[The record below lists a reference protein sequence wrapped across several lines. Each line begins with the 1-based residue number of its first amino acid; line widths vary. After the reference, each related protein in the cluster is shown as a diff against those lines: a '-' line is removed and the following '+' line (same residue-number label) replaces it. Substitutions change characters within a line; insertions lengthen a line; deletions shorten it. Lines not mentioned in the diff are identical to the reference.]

1 MATQEE
7 LLQALINS
15 NKYAD
20 GNIMPTP
27 NPDRISIADY
37 LQEDASGMADAV
49 TQAGSQYF
57 ASKPYFT
64 QYNEPNINNNAFA
77 DGNYIPTGGD
87 QPSIQKDIGNMLY
100 QGFKDPIVKTYEGIE
115 TAIPEYYKGNINEGN
130 RGIANSVWGGLET
143 TANLADMIP
152 FIPPVFGATK
162 KIVGK
167 ASSELVDAVGNTP
180 NIIKTDVFDD
190 IVN

>member
-57 ASKPYFT
+57 ASK
-64 QYNEPNINNNAFA
+64 Q
-77 DGNYIPTGGD
+77 
-87 QPSIQKDIGNMLY
+87 
-100 QGFKDPIVKTYEGIE
+100 
-115 TAIPEYYKGNINEGN
+115 
-130 RGIANSVWGGLET
+130 
-143 TANLADMIP
+143 
-152 FIPPVFGATK
+152 
-162 KIVGK
+162 
-167 ASSELVDAVGNTP
+167 
-180 NIIKTDVFDD
+180 
-190 IVN
+190 

>member
-1 MATQEE
+1 MVTQDE

-27 NPDRISIADY
+27 NPDRVSIADY

-100 QGFKDPIVKTYEGIE
+100 QGGKKVVTDPIGAVSYTHL
-115 TAIPEYYKGNINEGN
+115 TLP
-130 RGIANSVWGGLET
+130 T
-143 TANLADMIP
+143 TP
-152 FIPPVFGATK
+152 YV
-162 KIVGK
+162 
-167 ASSELVDAVGNTP
+167 
-180 NIIKTDVFDD
+180 
-190 IVN
+190 